1 MRPYFKYYKHA
12 SSCLSGDVVSRSGL
26 YMRDARVRV
35 GSSVGRESDRHASG
49 RGHVRVVGA
58 RVVVSGIGEKRVRC
72 IYAPGFLTPRGP
84 APLAPN
90 PHCYGGR
97 DLGSATIPPGSVVPT
112 GEITQGRV
120 GGEAAMLEVTPG

>member
-35 GSSVGRESDRHASG
+35 GSSVGRESDRRASG

-72 IYAPGFLTPRGP
+72 IYAPGFLTGTYLLQIILPTLYPVGFSP
-84 APLAPN
+84 VPL
-90 PHCYGGR
+90 
-97 DLGSATIPPGSVVPT
+97 LVLLS
-112 GEITQGRV
+112 Q
-120 GGEAAMLEVTPG
+120 

>member
-35 GSSVGRESDRHASG
+35 GSSVGRESDRRASG

-72 IYAPGFLTPRGP
+72 IYAPGFLTTSLDTAKGKAKP
-84 APLAPN
+84 
-90 PHCYGGR
+90 
-97 DLGSATIPPGSVVPT
+97 
-112 GEITQGRV
+112 
-120 GGEAAMLEVTPG
+120 EAK

>member
-35 GSSVGRESDRHASG
+35 GSSVGRESDRRASG

-72 IYAPGFLTPRGP
+72 IYAPGFLTPFSTYKDISCSISP
-84 APLAPN
+84 DAKSIKHNAN
-90 PHCYGGR
+90 
-97 DLGSATIPPGSVVPT
+97 S
-112 GEITQGRV
+112 
-120 GGEAAMLEVTPG
+120 

>member
-35 GSSVGRESDRHASG
+35 GSSVGRESDRRASG

-72 IYAPGFLTPRGP
+72 IYAPGFLT
-84 APLAPN
+84 LA
-90 PHCYGGR
+90 
-97 DLGSATIPPGSVVPT
+97 STPPEW
-112 GEITQGRV
+112 EIV
-120 GGEAAMLEVTPG
+120 KDILHSKKKI

>member
-1 MRPYFKYYKHA
+1 MRPISNTYKHA

-35 GSSVGRESDRHASG
+35 GSSVGRESDRRASG

-72 IYAPGFLTPRGP
+72 IYAPGFLTEPFAEFPPPLSDLKP
-84 APLAPN
+84 ANPVCRPN
-90 PHCYGGR
+90 NPKTHK
-97 DLGSATIPPGSVVPT
+97 
-112 GEITQGRV
+112 
-120 GGEAAMLEVTPG
+120 